1 MLKARRLSVIV
12 AATTITVHTLA
23 PQASAQ
29 TGNVVIQW
37 NQMLQTFF
45 PAGGPGIHIRALPML
60 HIAMFDAINSIEDM
74 YTPYLGQ
81 VKASHG
87 ASAEVAA
94 ATAARDIL
102 AAIYTAP
109 ADVQRFDNLLSE
121 QLKGIPRGLARQGQA
136 VGHAAAAAVLSWRQN
151 DGWPATQAAATAPD
165 PTYVLPTFPGL
176 WQPTPPANSFA
187 TFTFFPRVKPF
198 AMLTSTQFLPPP
210 PPTLI
215 SARYVTDFNEVKLR
229 GQDTS
234 GARTAEETLMA
245 QVHASVNTQIGFF
258 HVWNRVAADIAQRQG
273 LSLIDT
279 ARIFALLAVAI
290 HDGLQTS
297 FTSKFTYGLWR
308 PVTAIRRA
316 GEDLNGATDPDP
328 AWTPLLTTPT
338 YPSYAGNAA
347 CLSAASARAL
357 EIVFGKDPIPFTVTY
372 PRTMGLPT
380 ETRTFASFADLAQQ
394 QADSR
399 VLGGIHYRF
408 DNEASQAYCVK
419 VPEFTAEN
427 FMLPRNQ

>member
-1 MLKARRLSVIV
+1 M
-12 AATTITVHTLA
+12 AADAVGEQLRDVHVLPQSQTVCDVNEHA
-23 PQASAQ
+23 VSAASAANAHQRTVRYRFQRGQ
-29 TGNVVIQW
+29 TAWTGHQW
-37 NQMLQTFF
+37 
-45 PAGGPGIHIRALPML
+45 
-60 HIAMFDAINSIEDM
+60 S
-74 YTPYLGQ
+74 
-81 VKASHG
+81 SHG
-87 ASAEVAA
+87 RGNSDGTSSRECEH
-94 ATAARDIL
+94 
-102 AAIYTAP
+102 
-109 ADVQRFDNLLSE
+109 ADRLLPRLE
-121 QLKGIPRGLARQGQA
+121 QSGRG
-136 VGHAAAAAVLSWRQN
+136 H
-151 DGWPATQAAATAPD
+151 
-165 PTYVLPTFPGL
+165 
-176 WQPTPPANSFA
+176 
-187 TFTFFPRVKPF
+187 
-198 AMLTSTQFLPPP
+198 
-210 PPTLI
+210 
-215 SARYVTDFNEVKLR
+215 
-229 GQDTS
+229 
-234 GARTAEETLMA
+234 
-245 QVHASVNTQIGFF
+245 
-258 HVWNRVAADIAQRQG
+258 AQRQG

>member
-45 PAGGPGIHIRALPML
+45 PAGGPGIHIRAWPML

-151 DGWPATQAAATAPD
+151 DGWPATQAAAAAPD

-215 SARYVTDFNEVKLR
+215 SARYATDFNEVKLR
-229 GQDTS
+229 GQDCVDRTPVEL
-234 GARTAEETLMA
+234 AR
-245 QVHASVNTQIGFF
+245 
-258 HVWNRVAADIAQRQG
+258 QRK
-273 LSLIDT
+273 L
-279 ARIFALLAVAI
+279 
-290 HDGLQTS
+290 
-297 FTSKFTYGLWR
+297 
-308 PVTAIRRA
+308 
-316 GEDLNGATDPDP
+316 
-328 AWTPLLTTPT
+328 
-338 YPSYAGNAA
+338 
-347 CLSAASARAL
+347 
-357 EIVFGKDPIPFTVTY
+357 
-372 PRTMGLPT
+372 
-380 ETRTFASFADLAQQ
+380 
-394 QADSR
+394 
-399 VLGGIHYRF
+399 
-408 DNEASQAYCVK
+408 
-419 VPEFTAEN
+419 
-427 FMLPRNQ
+427 

>member
-1 MLKARRLSVIV
+1 VAERVRGTRHRAQIRRECLDHVIV
-12 AATTITVHTLA
+12 MNAA
-23 PQASAQ
+23 
-29 TGNVVIQW
+29 G
-37 NQMLQTFF
+37 
-45 PAGGPGIHIRALPML
+45 L
-60 HIAMFDAINSIEDM
+60 HRVLHAFTNTSG
-74 YTPYLGQ
+74 T
-81 VKASHG
+81 
-87 ASAEVAA
+87 
-94 ATAARDIL
+94 
-102 AAIYTAP
+102 
-109 ADVQRFDNLLSE
+109 
-121 QLKGIPRGLARQGQA
+121 RQGHA
-136 VGHAAAAAVLSWRQN
+136 VPASGHTAVNRSHR
-151 DGWPATQAAATAPD
+151 
-165 PTYVLPTFPGL
+165 
-176 WQPTPPANSFA
+176 S
-187 TFTFFPRVKPF
+187 
-198 AMLTSTQFLPPP
+198 QFLPPP

-215 SARYVTDFNEVKLR
+215 SARYATDFNEVKLR

-234 GARTAEETLMA
+234 GVRTAEETLMA

>member
-136 VGHAAAAAVLSWRQN
+136 VGHAAAAAVLS
-151 DGWPATQAAATAPD
+151 
-165 PTYVLPTFPGL
+165 
-176 WQPTPPANSFA
+176 
-187 TFTFFPRVKPF
+187 
-198 AMLTSTQFLPPP
+198 
-210 PPTLI
+210 
-215 SARYVTDFNEVKLR
+215 
-229 GQDTS
+229 
-234 GARTAEETLMA
+234 
-245 QVHASVNTQIGFF
+245 
-258 HVWNRVAADIAQRQG
+258 
-273 LSLIDT
+273 
-279 ARIFALLAVAI
+279 
-290 HDGLQTS
+290 
-297 FTSKFTYGLWR
+297 
-308 PVTAIRRA
+308 
-316 GEDLNGATDPDP
+316 
-328 AWTPLLTTPT
+328 
-338 YPSYAGNAA
+338 
-347 CLSAASARAL
+347 
-357 EIVFGKDPIPFTVTY
+357 
-372 PRTMGLPT
+372 
-380 ETRTFASFADLAQQ
+380 
-394 QADSR
+394 
-399 VLGGIHYRF
+399 
-408 DNEASQAYCVK
+408 
-419 VPEFTAEN
+419 
-427 FMLPRNQ
+427 